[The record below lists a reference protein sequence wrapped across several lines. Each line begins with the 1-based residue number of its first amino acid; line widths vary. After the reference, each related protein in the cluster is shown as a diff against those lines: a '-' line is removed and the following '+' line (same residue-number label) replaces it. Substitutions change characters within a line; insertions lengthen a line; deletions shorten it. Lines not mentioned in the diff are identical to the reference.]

1 MKELLRKLYAR
12 NYVKYYLKKK
22 TKADSQGRKQT
33 DPQERLMFQ
42 LSVCGLSVMFL
53 VLGVVLNKSTR
64 GQKRTT
70 LSLILVANRHGSW
83 KVALITS
90 SSTEREGGRHPG
102 GWGVGV
108 GSANLGLLD
117 DTLFL
122 NVTLIKHS
130 PVIVVGRQH

>member
-1 MKELLRKLYAR
+1 
-12 NYVKYYLKKK
+12 
-22 TKADSQGRKQT
+22 
-33 DPQERLMFQ
+33 MFQ
-42 LSVCGLSVMFL
+42 LSVCSLSVMFL

-90 SSTEREGGRHPG
+90 SSTEREDGWHPG
-102 GWGVGV
+102 GWVGLGVE